1 MDDSFPGPAATH
13 HPGASAKCG
22 ASGPRADL
30 PSQISPTGDSGAH
43 SYSRRA
49 VLDTLLESLLC

>member
-1 MDDSFPGPAATH
+1 MDGSFPGPAASH

-22 ASGPRADL
+22 ASGPTVDL
-30 PSQISPTGDSGAH
+30 PRQIFPIVDSGAH
-43 SYSRRA
+43 LYARRA